1 MLTDRQIKSLKT
13 DRPQVDVFDGE
24 IPGFGVRLTNRG
36 RKSFFLFYRA
46 RRLADPRRRLHRV
59 TLGAYPYLSL
69 AEARE
74 RARSPGLPHA
84 IDAADSRGAARCRST
99 GNDWRDPRASYA
111 TGPRRPDSR
120 F

>member
-46 RRLADPRRRLHRV
+46 ANISVTRRRSHR
-59 TLGAYPYLSL
+59 
-69 AEARE
+69 
-74 RARSPGLPHA
+74 
-84 IDAADSRGAARCRST
+84 
-99 GNDWRDPRASYA
+99 RDPRPPSQAGS
-111 TGPRRPDSR
+111 
-120 F
+120 